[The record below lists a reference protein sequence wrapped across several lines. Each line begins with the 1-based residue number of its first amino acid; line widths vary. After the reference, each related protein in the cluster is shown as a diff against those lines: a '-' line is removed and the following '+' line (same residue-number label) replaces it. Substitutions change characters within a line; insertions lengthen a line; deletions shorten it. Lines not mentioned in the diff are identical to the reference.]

1 MVTRCEEGNKVRTQ
15 KVHRVKVQDSQGGG
29 WMLGKDSVEL
39 HFEKSRVYVLDDKTD
54 HSLSESV

>member
-15 KVHRVKVQDSQGGG
+15 EVQRVKVQDSQGGG

-39 HFEKSRVYVLDDKTD
+39 HFEKAHMYVLDDKTD
-54 HSLSESV
+54 HSLFESV